1 MANNNTDWF
10 DLLFRNS
17 FNHKHIL
24 SITGGSEKIASRAS
38 IGITEEK
45 GEAKGNEGK
54 SFTGSSNSV
63 LQLIPNL
70 RISLNLTGRYREMF
84 GIAYGERPNISQ

>member
-1 MANNNTDWF
+1 MVQKLTNKEITHEQLETEYNKMANNNTDWF

-17 FNHKHIL
+17 FNHKHNL

-45 GEAKGNEGK
+45 GEAKGK
-54 SFTGSSNSV
+54 K
-63 LQLIPNL
+63 
-70 RISLNLTGRYREMF
+70 GRRLPVVRTRCY
-84 GIAYGERPNISQ
+84 S